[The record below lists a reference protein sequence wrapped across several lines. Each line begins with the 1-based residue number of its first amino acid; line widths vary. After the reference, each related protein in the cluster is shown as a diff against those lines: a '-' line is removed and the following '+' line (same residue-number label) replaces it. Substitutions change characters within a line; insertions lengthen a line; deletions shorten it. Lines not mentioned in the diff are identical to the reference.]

1 MIKYIKILTLLLLFL
16 VACSPTQNAPEID
29 TSMQKTVELETSQ
42 VSPCGLPPITIPTL
56 PDEIPGYAQLDKTTG
71 LHVTGKP
78 IKIDFSSYRLSV
90 TGLVENPISF
100 TYDEL
105 RCLPKV
111 TTAPNLA
118 CRGFFDDVANKSG
131 ALIYDIL
138 QQAKPLAEAT
148 RVIMI
153 SADGYQA
160 DISLG
165 VAMDQES
172 FLAYELEGQ
181 PLPILHGFPLR
192 AVIPSREGLYW
203 VKWLVELKVN

>member
-1 MIKYIKILTLLLLFL
+1 MRNIIKLTLLLLFL
-16 VACSPTQNAPEID
+16 AACTPTQNAPEID
-29 TSMQKTVELETSQ
+29 TIMQKTVELETSQ
-42 VSPCGLPPITIPTL
+42 VSPCGLQPITIPTL

-71 LHVTGKP
+71 LHVTGTP

-111 TTAPNLA
+111 TDDPNLA
-118 CRGFFDDVANKSG
+118 CRGYFEDVANWSG
-131 ALIYDIL
+131 VLLSDIL
-138 QQAKPLAEAT
+138 EQAKLLAEAKSVT
-148 RVIMI
+148 LI
-153 SADGYQA
+153 SADGYEVQ
-160 DISLG
+160 ISLS
-165 VAMDQES
+165 VAMDQKS
-172 FLAYELEGQ
+172 FLAYELEGE

-203 VKWLVELKVN
+203 AKWLVELKVN